1 MTAQRKPDLPEPL
14 RDEMARLVRSGLT
27 LLPLGGDDGKSPL
40 LRKWA
45 ASVPT
50 LRQCLAIMSGAASLA
65 FGIRLDSLLV
75 LDLDTDDPELVARLE
90 ARFGPSP
97 VHVRTPRGRHLY
109 YSAGDFIPA
118 LKSEGLPVDVKT
130 GPHEYVVAPLSERPD
145 GGRYAYAKGMLGV
158 DRLPPLRAFTGAS
171 GGPSAASVAVGERH
185 NRLVKEARA
194 MVELVD
200 DLPELTG
207 NLLAFRDDLPEPETM
222 PDAEVQDI
230 AGYFWRLR
238 LEGKLSKG
246 RDSVFHVHRA
256 TLDALRNVPGR
267 SDAVAL
273 VVTLFDLHGHAPGK
287 RFPLVWQAMREAGHT
302 DLSRPR
308 FDAAKRALR
317 DCGAIQLVSKHR
329 AGSRPQLFA
338 LHRIRPGFPDAGN
351 VAPLRRPTVQEE
363 TRGKAKTTYVATM
376 PGNKSGKAE

>member
-1 MTAQRKPDLPEPL
+1 MTAQRKPDLPDPL
-14 RDEMARLVRSGLT
+14 RNEMARLVQSGLT
-27 LLPLGGDDGKSPL
+27 LLPIGGNDGKSPL

-45 ASVPT
+45 ATAPA

-65 FGIRLDSLLV
+65 FGIRLDGLLV

-109 YSAGDFIPA
+109 YAAGGFIPA

-130 GPHEYVVAPLSERPD
+130 GPHAYVVAALSERPD

-200 DLPELTG
+200 NLDELTG

-222 PDAEVQDI
+222 PDSEVRGVAQWMWQ
-230 AGYFWRLR
+230 AR
-238 LEGKLSKG
+238 LEN
-246 RDSVFHVHRA
+246 RVFANRNSTVKIFRHSLNA
-256 TLDALRNVPGR
+256 LQGNADAIAPY
-267 SDAVAL
+267 L
-273 VVTLFDLHGHAPGK
+273 VLTAAHGHIPAK
-287 RFPLVWQAMREAGHT
+287 RFCLDGQAMKSAGLI
-302 DLSRPR
+302 DLSRQR
-308 FDAAKRALR
+308 FLAARKALEASGLISIADR
-317 DCGAIQLVSKHR
+317 HR
-329 AGSRPQLFA
+329 AGARSRSYMLG
-338 LHRIRPGFPDAGN
+338 RPTMGTRHAPN
-351 VAPLRRPTVQEE
+351 VAPLLKHPRPEE
-363 TRGKAKTTYVATM
+363 TGGRASLTYVDGIRSET
-376 PGNKSGKAE
+376 SRKAE